1 MARNCEKAQGML
13 NRWWS
18 MKRALVN
25 KEDDER
31 PKGIRHIR
39 EITDLYECERWRKQV
54 TANIIEKVEEIQ
66 NRARP
71 ENEIRALNDDI
82 NRLLRELYY
91 WEIRIKELG
100 GNDYRAIKNA
110 KMYDAQGREI
120 PGFGGYRYFGAAKDL
135 PGVKDIYKR
144 EIPIAPEKTAAQLRK
159 SIDEEYFGDAETLDG
174 SLL

>member
-1 MARNCEKAQGML
+1 M
-13 NRWWS
+13 
-18 MKRALVN
+18 
-25 KEDDER
+25 
-31 PKGIRHIR
+31 
-39 EITDLYECERWRKQV
+39 
-54 TANIIEKVEEIQ
+54 EEIQ

-110 KMYDAQGREI
+110 KMFDAQGREI

-135 PGVKDIYKR
+135 PGVKDVYRR
-144 EIPIAPEKTAAQLRK
+144 EIPIAPVKTAAQLRK
-159 SIDEEYFGDAETLDG
+159 YIDDEYFGDAEGLDTKLH
-174 SLL
+174 SE